1 MVNLLGLDRAALTRY
16 FEGLGET
23 PYRARILMRWVYK
36 RGVTDFAAMTDFSKS
51 LRARLAAEAE
61 LRPPEVAD
69 RQHSADGTVKWSV
82 RTDAGDLVET
92 VLIPDGGRN
101 TLCISSQA
109 GCALDCAF
117 CATGKQG
124 FNGNL
129 SPAEI
134 GGQVWLAARELGAR
148 GDARGITNVVFMGMG
163 ESLLNFET
171 TTTVAN
177 LLIDDYAYGMS
188 KRRVTVSTAGVVPRI
203 RELARHTDCALAVS
217 LHAPDD
223 ALRNEL
229 VPLNRRYPLAELL
242 DACGEYL
249 SGVGERRSVTM
260 EYALIKGWN
269 DSLDHARALAKL
281 LRPLRTKI
289 NLIPFNPFPDSGFE
303 RPDDDV
309 LRAFQT
315 SLMNAGYTATLRT
328 TRGADIAA
336 ACGQLVGA
344 VRDRTKR
351 SARLARI
358 RAREVA

>member
-1 MVNLLGLDRAALTRY
+1 MVNLLGLDRTALEGY
-16 FEGLGET
+16 FTDLGEK
-23 PYRARILMRWVYK
+23 PYRAGILMRWVYK
-36 RGVTDFAAMTDFSKS
+36 QGVTDFDAMTDFSRA
-51 LRARLAAEAE
+51 LRAHLGEHAE
-61 LRPPEVAD
+61 LRPPEVTEC
-69 RQHSADGTVKWSV
+69 RQSTDGTTKWSV
-82 RTDAGDLVET
+82 RTDGGDLVET

-134 GGQVWLAARELGAR
+134 AGQVWLAGRELAHR
-148 GDARGITNVVFMGMG
+148 GDERGITNVVFMGMG
-163 ESLLNFET
+163 EPLLNFDA

-177 LLIDDYAYGMS
+177 LLTDDHAYGIS

-203 RELARHTDCALAVS
+203 RELAERTDCALAVS

-223 ALRNEL
+223 ALRSEL

-242 DACGEYL
+242 DACQQYL
-249 SGVGERRSVTM
+249 FGVGEKRSVTM
-260 EYALIKGWN
+260 EYALIRGIN
-269 DSLDHARALAKL
+269 DSLAHAQALAKL
-281 LRPLRTKI
+281 LRPIRCKV

-303 RPDDDV
+303 RPDEETV
-309 LRAFQT
+309 RAFQT

-328 TRGADIAA
+328 TRGSDIAA

-344 VRDRTKR
+344 VRDRTR
-351 SARLARI
+351 RRARI
-358 RAREVA
+358 EARQVA